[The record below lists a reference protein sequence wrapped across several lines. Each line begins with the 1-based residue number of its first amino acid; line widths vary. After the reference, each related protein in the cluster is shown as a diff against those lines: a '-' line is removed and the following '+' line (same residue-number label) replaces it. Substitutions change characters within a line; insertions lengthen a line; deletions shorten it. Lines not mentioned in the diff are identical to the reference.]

1 MKIEDIKGVHRLSG
15 VDYGW
20 GKRIID
26 GITIRFCIDGVTYVA
41 RENPDD
47 GYRSYMEELEIS
59 GEPCR
64 NTFPAEEVF
73 CEREYESSGESKD
86 ILLIKNIHTTE
97 EILRVGTDYT
107 DSYYPYCVMEYHPE
121 NLKCNMDRR

>member
-1 MKIEDIKGVHRLSG
+1 MKLEDIKGVHSLSG
-15 VDYGW
+15 VDYVAR
-20 GKRIID
+20 GKIFD
-26 GITIRFCIDGVTYVA
+26 GIAIRFCIDGVTYVA

-64 NTFPAEEVF
+64 NTFPAENVF
-73 CEREYESSGESKD
+73 CEKEPESSGESKD
-86 ILLIKNIHTTE
+86 ILVIENINTRK

-107 DSYYPYCVMEYHPE
+107 EDYYPYCVMEYHPE
-121 NLKCNMDRR
+121 NLQCNMDRR